1 MNTPFNSDSL
11 PSALKP
17 AVVDLLYRLGD
28 DGLLIGHR
36 NSEWTGIGPILEEDI
51 AFSSVAQDKMGH
63 ALAFYNLLHALG
75 EPDPDQLAF
84 FRDAAQFRACS
95 LVVLEC
101 LGRGSTGEP
110 PNLKNNPT
118 RDRLLARGDWALAL
132 VRQFFFSEADA
143 VRFDALASS
152 TYEPIAQLVRKFRGE
167 IKYHTMHGRSMMRK
181 LAGATD
187 ESRARIQHAVDAL
200 WPHAVGVFEPV
211 KYDTA
216 LSQAGIS
223 PTEADLCKRWRD
235 AVEPMLHD
243 AWLRVPKDAA
253 PAYGGRTGRHLP
265 ELTSLLDD
273 MQKVARLEPAGK
285 W

>member
-1 MNTPFNSDSL
+1 MSTAINNDSL
-11 PSALKP
+11 PAALRP

-75 EPDPDQLAF
+75 EPEPDQIAF
-84 FRDAAQFRACS
+84 FRDAAHFRACS
-95 LVVLEC
+95 LVALEC
-101 LGRGSTGEP
+101 HDSGSDEGAP
-110 PNLKNNPT
+110 ILRNNPT
-118 RDRLLARGDWALAL
+118 RDRLVARGDWALAL

-143 VRFDALASS
+143 VRFEALASS
-152 TYEPIAQLVRKFRGE
+152 TYEPLAQLVRKFRGE

-187 ESRARIQHAVDAL
+187 DSRARIQHAVDAL
-200 WPHAVGVFEPV
+200 WPHALGIFEPV
-211 KYDTA
+211 KHDAA
-216 LSQAGIS
+216 LLQAGIS
-223 PTEADLCKRWRD
+223 PTEADLCTRWRD
-235 AVEPMLHD
+235 TIEPMLRD
-243 AWLRVPKDAA
+243 AGLRVPTDAA
-253 PAYGGRTGRHLP
+253 PIYGGRAGRHLP

-273 MQKVARLEPAGK
+273 MQKVARMEPAGK